1 MFICTAF
8 FMNFLQDLYLRT
20 VVDFTSLQYDKKVN
34 RSAKVKF
41 PENELKQKTGSGLKS
56 KLKSGS
62 GEETKPGEEME
73 TNIKT
78 EKEKRKSIMKKKII
92 AAICTVALMT
102 AALTG
107 CGSNSTATDTTADT
121 TQTEVA
127 DASATDTTA
136 EEDTAA
142 DLSGTIS
149 LAGSTSMEKLCE
161 AMSESFME
169 KYPGITVTVEYTGS
183 GAGLE
188 SLASGSVDIGDAS
201 RSLKD
206 EEKAAGSVE
215 NIVAID
221 GIAVIEDKDN
231 GVTNVSA
238 EDLAK
243 IYKGEVKNWSELG
256 GKDEA
261 IVVIGREAG
270 SGTRDA
276 FEELLDIADSC
287 AYAQE
292 LDSTGAVLAKVAS
305 TPGAIGYVSLDVVD
319 DTVTAVSIDGT
330 EPTEEQILAG
340 NYLLSRPFVMATK
353 GEISEQ
359 NDLVKTWFDYIAS
372 EDGKN
377 VIKQVGLIIPE

>member
-8 FMNFLQDLYLRT
+8 FMHFLQDLYLCT
-20 VVDFTSLQYDKKVN
+20 VVDFTRLQYDKKVN

-41 PENELKQKTGSGLKS
+41 PENELKQKTGSGLQS

-62 GEETKPGEEME
+62 GQETKPREEME

-78 EKEKRKSIMKKKII
+78 EKEKRKSIMKKKLI
-92 AAICTVALMT
+92 AAICTAALMT

-121 TQTEVA
+121 TQTEAA
-127 DASATDTTA
+127 DAHATDTTA

-359 NDLVKTWFDYIAS
+359 NNLVKTWFDYIAS